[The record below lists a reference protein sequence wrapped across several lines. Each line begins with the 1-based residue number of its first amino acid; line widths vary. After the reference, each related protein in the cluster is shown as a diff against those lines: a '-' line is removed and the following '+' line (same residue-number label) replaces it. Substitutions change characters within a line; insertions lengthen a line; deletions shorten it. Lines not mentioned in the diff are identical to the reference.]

1 MLLYIERPFKHF
13 YKEEQTVEQ
22 NQYIKIVSE
31 YGNTIFRIA
40 FSYCKNKGDAE
51 DIVQNVFLKLLQ
63 SKQEFQDETHMK
75 KWLIRVAV
83 NESKNLCTSFWKKR
97 IFPLDDFDQDQSYQ
111 FPSQECSD
119 LYFAV
124 MKLPEKYRLVIHL
137 YYYED
142 YSVREISEIL
152 QRKEATIQ
160 TQLMRARA
168 KLKTYLKEDW
178 NNEQQKIVQGN
189 I

>member
-1 MLLYIERPFKHF
+1 M
-13 YKEEQTVEQ
+13 EQS
-22 NQYIKIVSE
+22 QYIKLVSD
-31 YGNTIFRIA
+31 YGNTIFRVA
-40 FSYCKNKGDAE
+40 FSYCKHKGDAE

-63 SKQEFQDETHMK
+63 SKQEFQDETHIK

-83 NESKNLCTSFWKKR
+83 NEAKNLCTCFWKKR
-97 IFPLDDFDQDQSYQ
+97 MIPLEDFHLDQSYQ

-119 LYFAV
+119 LYAAV
-124 MKLPEKYRLVIHL
+124 MKLPEKYRIVIHL

-152 QRKEATIQ
+152 QRKESTIQ

-168 KLKTYLKEDW
+168 KLKTFLKEDW
-178 NNEQQKIVQGN
+178 NHEQQKIIQAN

>member
-1 MLLYIERPFKHF
+1 M
-13 YKEEQTVEQ
+13 EQ

-142 YSVREISEIL
+142 YSVNEISQL
-152 QRKEATIQ
+152 VRATPSAVKNR
-160 TQLMRARA
+160 LLRARRM
-168 KLKTYLKEDW
+168 LKDKLKEDW
-178 NNEQQKIVQGN
+178 HDDE
-189 I
+189 